1 MNDTPQVHTSSRVDK
16 PWGHEEIFAQ
26 VEGCYVGKTLHV
38 TGGESLSTDSVLVEA
53 AAAPK
58 HPETPT
64 RRNQMNLRRML
75 VVLASLTIALVGL
88 PAGSA
93 TPAVAADVATPLVTP
108 LANLDHLDWL
118 GGTVAPPDQA
128 GHTTYRLAEEPGIGV
143 LWTYAEPRN
152 GVLTRVGG
160 GTYDPAT
167 NTYGQGAFNADDVAR
182 AAVVYIRH
190 WEQTGSA
197 SSRER
202 AYQMLRGLTYLQT
215 TSGDDA
221 GNVVLWMQPDG
232 TLNPSAEPVELP
244 DPSDSDASSYWVART
259 IWALGEGYA
268 AFAGSGELADA
279 DFADFLKER
288 LELSIG
294 ALDRDVLDTYGQTV
308 SVDGR
313 PTPSWL
319 IADGADA
326 SSEAVLGLAAYVEAG
341 GSDAARTALEQL
353 ADGIAALSAGTSRTW
368 PFGAVYPWA
377 LSRSLWHA
385 WGSQMPAALSRASQA
400 LGDGAYLAPA
410 VKDSAVFT
418 PWMLTSGGPDNGRLP
433 TRLDQSQIAYGADAR
448 VRSLLATADAT
459 GKAGLLRLAGMQ
471 AAWFFGANAAGVPA
485 YDPATGRTI
494 DGISGD
500 GVVNGNS
507 GAESTIHGLL
517 TMLAL
522 DAHPEVAEAAQQATI
537 AARVGTTTLQAEDA
551 STTGNAHVVTLADK
565 WTGESLFG
573 GPGYLAL
580 GDGATA
586 SLPVPGADVRRLVM
600 PVVDLVPGSTATT
613 TWTADGTV
621 IGRVASGDIGLQG
634 ASPAPGALLPVT
646 LARTIA
652 PDTSVLRM
660 ASSST
665 GGDEA
670 RVDAVMLEPL
680 VSRYVL
686 SGDGHATA
694 LLRSADSKVAHTVVR
709 LPGLGRATVEVYDGT
724 ARLLS
729 RSTTS
734 ARTVPVTV
742 APGGFTIVTR

>member
-1 MNDTPQVHTSSRVDK
+1 MFV
-16 PWGHEEIFAQ
+16 
-26 VEGCYVGKTLHV
+26 
-38 TGGESLSTDSVLVEA
+38 
-53 AAAPK
+53 
-58 HPETPT
+58 
-64 RRNQMNLRRML
+64 RRTL
-75 VVLASLTIALVGL
+75 VVLASLAVSFVAVPTGQT
-88 PAGSA
+88 S
-93 TPAVAADVATPLVTP
+93 PAVAAEVPPPLT
-108 LANLDHLDWL
+108 NLDHLDWL
-118 GGTVAPPDQA
+118 GDSVDPPDQG
-128 GHTTYRLAEEPGIGV
+128 GHTTYRLADEPEIGV

-160 GTYDPAT
+160 GKYDPAT
-167 NTYGQGAFNADDVAR
+167 DTYGQGAFNADDVAR

-190 WEQTGSA
+190 WVQTGSA
-197 SSRER
+197 TSRER

-215 TSGDDA
+215 TSGDNA

-232 TLNPSAEPVELP
+232 TLNPSADPVELP

-268 AFAGSGELADA
+268 AFAGSGDPADA
-279 DFADFLKER
+279 AFADFLRER

-294 ALDRDVLDTYGQTV
+294 AVDQDVLDTYGQPVT
-308 SVDGR
+308 VDGR

-319 IADGADA
+319 IADGGDA

-341 GSDAARTALEQL
+341 GSDAARTALTQL
-353 ADGIAALSAGTSRTW
+353 SDGIAMLSDGTARSW
-368 PFGAVYPWA
+368 PFGAVYPWS
-377 LSRSLWHA
+377 LSRSLWHG
-385 WGSQMPAALSRASQA
+385 WGAQMPAALARASQA
-400 LGDGAYLAPA
+400 LGSPTYLAPA

-448 VRSLLATADAT
+448 VQSLLATADAT
-459 GKAGLLRLAGMQ
+459 GSTGLLRLAGMQ

-500 GVVNGNS
+500 GVVNHNS

-522 DAHPEVAEAAQQATI
+522 DAHPDVARAAQQATI
-537 AARVGTTTLQAEDA
+537 TARVGTTTVQAEDA
-551 STTGNAHVVTLADK
+551 RTTGAARVVTLPDR

-573 GPGYLAL
+573 GAGYLAL

-586 SLPVPGADVRRLVM
+586 SLPVPGGDVDRLVM
-600 PVVDLVPGSTATT
+600 PVVDLVPGSTAVT
-613 TWTADGTV
+613 TWSADDKV
-621 IGRVASGDIGLQG
+621 LGRVASGDIGLQG

-646 LARTIA
+646 LPGTLAKGAT
-652 PDTSVLRM
+652 VLRVETT
-660 ASSST
+660 AG

-670 RVDAVMLEPL
+670 RLDAVMLEPL
-680 VSRYVL
+680 VSRFVL
-686 SGDGHATA
+686 AGDGHATA
-694 LLRSADSKVAHTVVR
+694 LLRSAGTKVAHTVVR
-709 LPGLGRATVEVYDGT
+709 LPGRGRATVEVYDGA

-742 APGGFTIVTR
+742 APGGFTIVMR

>member
-1 MNDTPQVHTSSRVDK
+1 MHVRR
-16 PWGHEEIFAQ
+16 
-26 VEGCYVGKTLHV
+26 TL
-38 TGGESLSTDSVLVEA
+38 A
-53 AAAPK
+53 
-58 HPETPT
+58 
-64 RRNQMNLRRML
+64 
-75 VVLASLTIALVGL
+75 VLAAVALALVAVPTGRT
-88 PAGSA
+88 S
-93 TPAVAADVATPLVTP
+93 PAVAAEVDRPLT
-108 LANLDHLDWL
+108 NLDHLDWL
-118 GGTVAPPDQA
+118 GDTVEPPDQP

-167 NTYGQGAFNADDVAR
+167 DTYGQGAFNADDVAR
-182 AAVVYIRH
+182 AAVVYVRH
-190 WEQTGSA
+190 WVQTGSP
-197 SSRER
+197 SSRDR
-202 AYQMLRGLTYLQT
+202 AYEMLRGLTYLQTT

-232 TLNPSAEPVELP
+232 TLHPSAEPVELP
-244 DPSDSDASSYWVART
+244 DPSDSDGSSYWVART

-268 AFAGSGELADA
+268 AFAGSGDSADA
-279 DFADFLKER
+279 DFADFLKQR

-294 ALDRDVLDTYGQTV
+294 AIDRDVLDTYGRTV

-326 SSEAVLGLAAYVEAG
+326 SSEAVLGLSAYVEAG
-341 GSDAARTALEQL
+341 GSDAARAALTQL
-353 ADGIAALSAGTSRTW
+353 ADGIAMLSDGTARTW

-385 WGSQMPAALSRASQA
+385 WGSQMPAALARASQA
-400 LGDGAYLAPA
+400 LGTNIYLAPA

-433 TRLDQSQIAYGADAR
+433 TRLDQSQIAYGADSR
-448 VRSLLATADAT
+448 VQSLLATADAT
-459 GKAGLLRLAGMQ
+459 GRAGLLRLAGMQ

-494 DGISGD
+494 DGISGE
-500 GVVNGNS
+500 GVVNSNS

-522 DAHPEVAEAAQQATI
+522 DGHPDVAEAAQQATI
-537 AARVGTTTLQAEDA
+537 TERVGTTTVQAETA
-551 STTGNAHVVTLADK
+551 TTTGAAHVVTPAAF

-573 GPGYLAL
+573 GTGYLAL
-580 GDGATA
+580 GNGATA
-586 SLPVPGADVRRLVM
+586 SLPVPGAQVDRLVM
-600 PVVDLVPGSTATT
+600 PVVDLEPDSSAVT
-613 TWTADGTV
+613 TWSADGRTL
-621 IGRVASGDIGLQG
+621 GRVASGDIGDQG
-634 ASPAPGALLPVT
+634 ASPAYGALLPVT
-646 LARTIA
+646 LARTLSKDA
-652 PDTSVLRM
+652 TVLRVST
-660 ASSST
+660 SSA

-670 RVDAVMLEPL
+670 RLDAVMLEPL
-680 VSRYVL
+680 VSRFVL
-686 SGDGHATA
+686 AGDAHATA
-694 LLRSADSKVAHTVVR
+694 LLRSADSKVAQAVVR
-709 LPGLGRATVEVYDGT
+709 LPGRGRAVVEAYDAS

-729 RSTTS
+729 RSTS
-734 ARTVPVTV
+734 PARTVHVTV